1 MKAASC
7 CRTPNLN
14 RHKAVFPSV
23 FFISE
28 GLVAKAVVGYAV
40 FMHYLPVPFSSRV
53 DLVFGLGSRTTRK
66 FFKLKSV
73 RSGCRDISN
82 RNGLCNLLFKTLL
95 IEIFPYKNNLAVFD
109 PKNADR

>member
-28 GLVAKAVVGYAV
+28 GLVAKTVVGYAV
-40 FMHYLPVPFSSRV
+40 FMHYLPVPFSF
-53 DLVFGLGSRTTRK
+53 L
-66 FFKLKSV
+66 LKKQ
-73 RSGCRDISN
+73 RRARIGFYAA
-82 RNGLCNLLFKTLL
+82 LLFLRSLYDNL
-95 IEIFPYKNNLAVFD
+95 I
-109 PKNADR
+109 